1 MMTITNCILRMINE
15 MIKYEPKV
23 GEVYKLMELRYR
35 YGDYTL
41 SELIVK
47 QLIKMSNVIFAMV

>member
-1 MMTITNCILRMINE
+1 